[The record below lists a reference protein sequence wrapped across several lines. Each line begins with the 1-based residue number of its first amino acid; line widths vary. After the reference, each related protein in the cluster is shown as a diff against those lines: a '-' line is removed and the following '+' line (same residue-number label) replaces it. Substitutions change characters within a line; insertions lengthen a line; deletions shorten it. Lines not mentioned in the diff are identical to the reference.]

1 MVQDPSPNCC
11 EEGRALEQCHSAILR
26 LGWTVVCCT
35 TVVASLSVKG
45 EFRLEKSQELTAE
58 SLPVFALVVTLG
70 V

>member
-1 MVQDPSPNCC
+1 MQDPSPNCC

-26 LGWTVVCCT
+26 LGCTVVCK